1 MDRQTLLAFLLI
13 GFIIV
18 LYPWYMSIVAPTP
31 SPVGSLNQ
39 PQQDGVQVDII
50 ESATPDIPAKA
61 STTNSSALLKT
72 INITTNLYDLDISN
86 KNGGSFT
93 DFKLYDF
100 KDHNNRLVNLIDKDN
115 SNNMAIG
122 FVSVDGDKILLDNNW
137 GVVGSA
143 NKLRVDRGQ
152 KTLTFKTQFSGQA
165 VTKKYT
171 FYADSYNIDVDVTFE
186 NPSRFI
192 SRNQYTVN
200 WNGGMPATEKNLSN
214 DYLFFVGHASLGGE
228 NLGSRPKK
236 GKSSVESQNG
246 STLWSAIKTK
256 YFISAIIPSEPGIA
270 AQVEGELINDK
281 PIYHTQI
288 TQSTNSAN
296 QYTVY
301 LGPLDYN
308 SLRDFNVGLE
318 TNVDLGWALFRP
330 IGQVISWLLT
340 KMYALIPNYGAV
352 VVLFA
357 FLIKLLLNPLTVKTF
372 ESTRKMQSL
381 APEIQKLKEKYK
393 NDPQKMSRAQ
403 MELYKNSGANPMGG
417 CLPMLIQM
425 PILVSIFSI
434 FRSKI
439 EFRGA
444 PFFGWISDL
453 SVPDTLFEIGGFP
466 INVLPVLMGSTMFI
480 QQKMMA
486 APNADS
492 QQKTMMYVM
501 NAFFLVLFYRFP
513 SGLNLYYFVFNL
525 LSILQQKYLIP
536 NPATNAGLPL
546 KK

>member
-1 MDRQTLLAFLLI
+1 
-13 GFIIV
+13 
-18 LYPWYMSIVAPTP
+18 
-31 SPVGSLNQ
+31 
-39 PQQDGVQVDII
+39 
-50 ESATPDIPAKA
+50 
-61 STTNSSALLKT
+61 
-72 INITTNLYDLDISN
+72 
-86 KNGGSFT
+86 
-93 DFKLYDF
+93 
-100 KDHNNRLVNLIDKDN
+100 
-115 SNNMAIG
+115 
-122 FVSVDGDKILLDNNW
+122 
-137 GVVGSA
+137 
-143 NKLRVDRGQ
+143 
-152 KTLTFKTQFSGQA
+152 
-165 VTKKYT
+165 
-171 FYADSYNIDVDVTFE
+171 
-186 NPSRFI
+186 
-192 SRNQYTVN
+192 
-200 WNGGMPATEKNLSN
+200 MPATEKNLSN